1 MYLNPRTISRI
12 YEECRWKRG
21 ELDHMRVN
29 VTAVTS
35 HVHAIHH
42 RKLTRMIPAIDS
54 LLIRCMPKRMMRS
67 EGCTGLPWQ
76 AFLFDKDGLPVG
88 SESDIDKLLALAS
101 VIGSVSLSKRK
112 VDGVIDTVV
121 YAVIED
127 GEMNF
132 RRRRRESERVQK
144 YKHK

>member
-1 MYLNPRTISRI
+1 M
-12 YEECRWKRG
+12 
-21 ELDHMRVN
+21 
-29 VTAVTS
+29 
-35 HVHAIHH
+35 
-42 RKLTRMIPAIDS
+42 
-54 LLIRCMPKRMMRS
+54 
-67 EGCTGLPWQ
+67 
-76 AFLFDKDGLPVG
+76 
-88 SESDIDKLLALAS
+88 LALAS

-144 YKHK
+144 YKRELRLS